1 MVITQGEFDTRG
13 DRNLT
18 LQNLSD
24 QHPISPFHK
33 TAKSFIKIVRIENIS
48 PTKETLIV
56 KRILLVSTKGNVYKE
71 YGGYGYW

>member
-1 MVITQGEFDTRG
+1 MVITQGGFDTRG

-24 QHPISPFHK
+24 QHPISPFRK
-33 TAKSFIKIVRIENIS
+33 TAKSFIKIIGIENIS
-48 PTKETLIV
+48 PIKETLIV

-71 YGGYGYW
+71 YGGYGY

>member
-1 MVITQGEFDTRG
+1 MVITQGGFDTRG

-33 TAKSFIKIVRIENIS
+33 TAKSFFQDRKNR
-48 PTKETLIV
+48 
-56 KRILLVSTKGNVYKE
+56 E
-71 YGGYGYW
+71 YIANQRNSDC